1 MMRRGG
7 MGHTRQGCTFAQ
19 GQVGEPAFFQ
29 QINARLDQG
38 VAKISVV
45 MRFGGLVLH
54 GGKLERGLD
63 SVKMGNLDSVK

>member
-1 MMRRGG
+1 MMRGGG
-7 MGHTRQGCTFAQ
+7 MGNTCQGRTFAQ
-19 GQVGEPAFFQ
+19 SQVRQPAFFQ
-29 QINARLDQG
+29 QINAGLDQG
-38 VAKISVV
+38 IAKISVV